1 MEAYSAVAQDDE
13 DRVQLKGLCDRLVYI
28 NNNLRVYDITFER
41 SWFSG
46 SLGIEF
52 RSQTNRDAVV
62 KDTSKATSLL
72 EKMARKQPAA
82 KELEVGDVLIGLNQK
97 PLEGDFM
104 EKMTQVKEMRKNF
117 TLTFAKL
124 DMPEEPLDYKSDEE
138 MTEVCLANPICKP
151 PLLGWLRARP
161 AKKLLSAAELVL
173 AH

>member
-1 MEAYSAVAQDDE
+1 MEAYSAVAQDDK
-13 DRVQLKGLCDRLVYI
+13 DGVQLQELCDRLVYI
-28 NNNLRVYDITFER
+28 NNNLRIYDITFER

-82 KELEVGDVLIGLNQK
+82 EELKAGDVLIGLNQK

-104 EKMTQVKEMRKNF
+104 EKMTQLKEMKKNF

-124 DMPEEPLDYKSDEE
+124 DMPEGEEPLDLKSDED
-138 MTEVCLANPICKP
+138 MTKVCLANSICKP
-151 PLLGWLRARP
+151 PLLRWLRVPP
-161 AKKLLSAAELVL
+161 AKKLRFAA
-173 AH
+173 